1 MVNNDHGETPIG
13 QPETPTSAEIP
24 LAPDR
29 DQLLLARRA
38 RQKGGSRHSTKGRLV
53 MSAALLI
60 AGAGGIFV
68 LASPAQAL
76 RIFGFGKIDSA
87 QKTSQIGLNVNS
99 PVDKPPQLDFIV
111 PAAPAVPHA
120 DPNAGL
126 NDKIAALQ
134 KQIADLEQ
142 NKRPAM
148 SSEDI
153 QNLLKTSND
162 ALAQKLEA
170 EARKASEDRQ
180 RAEEEARLQ
189 ADARNAQ
196 DQQNRTQRES
206 KAVLLDNTEETNGP
220 VEADGPGQT
229 QDQNLAFLKSNASSV
244 VQTSSS
250 VRLADPSHMVVQ
262 GTIISAVLE
271 TAIDTT
277 LPGTLRAQVMEPVYS
292 FDGTNVM
299 MPEGTILIGA
309 FNNEVELAQ
318 SRVMIA
324 WNRAITPEGKSIAL
338 GSIGTDLLGRSG
350 TAGNVDNRYLTK
362 FGAAALISAITA
374 VPTMI
379 ASQNKSSA
387 NAGSSGTTLNVN
399 GGSQVAGSVSS
410 NVGDQANDILGKYL
424 ALAPIIRIPQGEEIR
439 IFVNRD
445 LVFR

>member
-170 EARKASEDRQ
+170 EARKAACRGRGKAASRRPQCPGSAEQDAARIQGGAPRQHRRNQ
-180 RAEEEARLQ
+180 RAGRGRRTRP
-189 ADARNAQ
+189 DA
-196 DQQNRTQRES
+196 
-206 KAVLLDNTEETNGP
+206 GP
-220 VEADGPGQT
+220 ELGV
-229 QDQNLAFLKSNASSV
+229 
-244 VQTSSS
+244 
-250 VRLADPSHMVVQ
+250 
-262 GTIISAVLE
+262 
-271 TAIDTT
+271 
-277 LPGTLRAQVMEPVYS
+277 
-292 FDGTNVM
+292 
-299 MPEGTILIGA
+299 PEI
-309 FNNEVELAQ
+309 
-318 SRVMIA
+318 
-324 WNRAITPEGKSIAL
+324 
-338 GSIGTDLLGRSG
+338 
-350 TAGNVDNRYLTK
+350 
-362 FGAAALISAITA
+362 
-374 VPTMI
+374 
-379 ASQNKSSA
+379 
-387 NAGSSGTTLNVN
+387 
-399 GGSQVAGSVSS
+399 
-410 NVGDQANDILGKYL
+410 
-424 ALAPIIRIPQGEEIR
+424 
-439 IFVNRD
+439 
-445 LVFR
+445 